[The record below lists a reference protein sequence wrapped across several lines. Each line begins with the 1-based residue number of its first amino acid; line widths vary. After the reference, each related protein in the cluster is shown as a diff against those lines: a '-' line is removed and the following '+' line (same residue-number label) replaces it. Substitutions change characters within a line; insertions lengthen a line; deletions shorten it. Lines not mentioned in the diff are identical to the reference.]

1 MGDAATMTETESSA
15 AARKRKRSAQGCMCE
30 ENDVLV
36 EELKKVKA
44 KVRDPTSHLASN
56 YMRAISSIMHHDAPI
71 RDGKQAKTLKNIG
84 NYLANQ
90 IQAILQKKGLLRPAA
105 VSSDGGNSSSSRNGA
120 TVELPSHLQRIHKQQ
135 HKHVST
141 TAVATSVTATTVLTQ
156 AAALAAPIAT
166 RVTSEVAHKVYA
178 PAYRKR
184 KWTTPDAVGAE
195 LLCHGWPLTVLRCI

>member
-1 MGDAATMTETESSA
+1 MGDAATMAETESSA
-15 AARKRKRSAQGCMCE
+15 AARKRKRSAQGCVCE
-30 ENDVLV
+30 ENDVLI

-44 KVRDPTSHLASN
+44 RVRDPTSHLASN

-90 IQAILQKKGLLRPAA
+90 IQAILQKKGLLRPTAA
-105 VSSDGGNSSSSRNGA
+105 SSDGGNSSSSNSA

-135 HKHVST
+135 HKHAST
-141 TAVATSVTATTVLTQ
+141 TAVATPVTATTVLAQ
-156 AAALAAPIAT
+156 AAVLAAPIAT
-166 RVTSEVAHKVYA
+166 RVTSEVAHKLYA

-184 KWTTPDAVGAE
+184 KWTAPDAVGAE
-195 LLCHGWPLTVLRCI
+195 LLCHG

>member
-1 MGDAATMTETESSA
+1 MGDAGTMAEPESSASVSA
-15 AARKRKRSAQGCMCE
+15 AARKRKRSANGCVCE

-90 IQAILQKKGLLRPAA
+90 IQAILQKKGLLRPTT
-105 VSSDGGNSSSSRNGA
+105 SSDAGNNNSNSIGA
-120 TVELPSHLQRIHKQQ
+120 AAELPSHNQRVQKQPTQ
-135 HKHVST
+135 RKQAPA
-141 TAVATSVTATTVLTQ
+141 TATATEIPVAAQSATSTV
-156 AAALAAPIAT
+156 APIAT
-166 RVTSEVAHKVYA
+166 RVISESAHKEYA

-184 KWTTPDAVGAE
+184 T
-195 LLCHGWPLTVLRCI
+195 

>member
-1 MGDAATMTETESSA
+1 MTSLYTTVSCQAQHVHIAITGDAGTMAVEAESSAAA
-15 AARKRKRSAQGCMCE
+15 AARKRKRSAQGCACE

-56 YMRAISSIMHHDAPI
+56 YTRAISSIMHHDAPI
-71 RDGKQAKTLKNIG
+71 RDGKQAKALKNIG

-105 VSSDGGNSSSSRNGA
+105 VSSGGGGGGGNSTA
-120 TVELPSHLQRIHKQQ
+120 AELQNQIQRPQKQHKQAP
-135 HKHVST
+135 ST
-141 TAVATSVTATTVLTQ
+141 AAVTATIVSAQ
-156 AAALAAPIAT
+156 AAVLVAPIAT
-166 RVTSEVAHKVYA
+166 RVASEVAHKEYA

-184 KWTTPDAVGAE
+184 K
-195 LLCHGWPLTVLRCI
+195 